1 MGERTPST
9 SRGPWSEIP
18 WPLVLGLGALALIR
32 PLLNVT
38 GIADALSPGPTVPVV
53 TTVVITAVWV
63 TAVVVA
69 RVPRPLLTLVH
80 AGLAYGVF
88 AVVSSAILSPLLQGE
103 LQGPLTHP
111 FAPVSVLAVN
121 ALWGALSGLLALV
134 ARAALD
140 RGAHH
145 P

>member
-1 MGERTPST
+1 M
-9 SRGPWSEIP
+9 
-18 WPLVLGLGALALIR
+18 LGLGALALIR